1 MISNFRYSFAT
12 LANALYEEG
21 KKDMAHKVLDR
32 CMELSP
38 QNRVPYNTSV
48 IPLIQTYYSLDDTV
62 KANEILSDFVSV
74 IEQELTYYTDLQIFN
89 PEKFQ
94 LISNEFQ
101 MNMSALYNLFSMANS
116 FSQKEVADKV
126 IAIMQRYDT
135 GMSRY
140 LR

>member
-1 MISNFRYSFAT
+1 
-12 LANALYEEG
+12 
-21 KKDMAHKVLDR
+21 
-32 CMELSP
+32 
-38 QNRVPYNTSV
+38 
-48 IPLIQTYYSLDDTV
+48 LDDTV